1 MPNETDQSGN
11 QSLKD
16 AIEGV
21 AITTFSDEYLR
32 NYLDTLSE
40 LNKTRPVIDFFA
52 FLIRYTEYNR
62 IKYLTCKHEIIQL
75 RQEFTSFKREVQT
88 TINTSIN
95 TSQVPQVRFT
105 STPNAAAPTA
115 PGARAVPPNLD
126 PNLDPMESILVN
138 ADNTYSRLMGHVGNN
153 VRVTFSSD
161 EETSARKAK
170 LLGSSA
176 KMDIF
181 TGLDM
186 SQFPQWVA
194 QFLSGIN
201 LLQPT
206 EPHACRMALAL
217 LRNRAA
223 EMAKTVPEE
232 VSMTDLQQ
240 LLTNLDRL
248 FNTTGNRMVAVNLF
262 NSYSQKEDVS
272 IQDYSLNIEQLFYRA
287 YPGVDPNQSI
297 FLMDK
302 FISGLVSPQVKERLR
317 IPPQPITF
325 RDAVNSAM
333 SLTAAIFP
341 EHQILRQRS
350 LAWKMAASSSHPL
363 MTKSISGNRSIQIL
377 ESPQEEDSIQ
387 AIRRWCALHKTDK
400 HSDSDCR
407 AQQESTPPTA
417 AKRRPTGDKKVSK
430 PRRLRFKSTTDRKKF
445 LRSIEEME
453 GVSIDDNSND
463 DDSEIVTQS
472 LMQLRT
478 TSPPDPED
486 TDDEDERLDLHILV
500 LQPGDTLQDDDAI
513 MEDASTIGTHSQN
526 VLTNSDPLALPPQER
541 ARHIHIEGQAE
552 VGILDTNPLP
562 DTPDYAS
569 LSSSDAALLDGP
581 NILEISTPIPKIP
594 KIEENP
600 FSPSSSLLDL
610 EMYPALPSPQEPPK
624 PEPQVPLPHGRIL
637 LNGIYYDPVPPAHN
651 VVVATSSIPST
662 PMVRPVEPTPT
673 TSTVAKE
680 TPATAVPIPAAPAT
694 EKPKVGLEFAMPEDP
709 PFQKVERKARKK
721 SRSLSKTRSKSRS
734 QSRNRRSTDAKKSAV
749 SQQTSV
755 DVSKMRSGRG
765 RGKKKPEMTSAPII
779 VPTSYSH
786 LLHIP
791 EPKGGLTVTFS
802 KEEQLRKVETT
813 VQHLEKLSTEASIP
827 MEVTSK
833 PTVATKIE
841 AAHQPAQDDSDVD
854 LETGKIFVP
863 TLPISDAEVLTYKT
877 DANIEDCKGFAS
889 VITFRESSIWDRE
902 KVAVAPDLF
911 YESYFKDFQHI
922 TDLRQ
927 KSVTRIQ
934 FHNLKVTRQEPKSKE
949 ELAASSKAQREQ
961 LEAKFRT
968 ALLKM
973 YEAFE
978 DAAAFGQPDFVTE
991 LQDQL
996 VNPAISHMSNL
1007 FVSSRCRTCYRG
1019 RTQDPAWRRT
1029 RFRTLLPF
1037 LTSISPDAYRKADE
1051 HQAVALLERTSIEDD
1066 GPLPDKFKLGFSD
1079 DDVRIY
1085 RALTRSERWS
1095 FDEELKALAQN
1106 NTLIRPSR
1114 RRENQKDTP
1123 SLNVDD
1129 LNHASLQRIR
1139 LLRRQNLL
1147 PIAQALLHRYRSRH
1161 ERLIALFGRH
1171 KN

>member
-16 AIEGV
+16 AIDGV
-21 AITTFSDEYLR
+21 AITTFSDELLR

-40 LNKTRPVIDFFA
+40 LHRTRPVVDFFA

-75 RQEFTSFKREVQT
+75 RQEFTTLKREIQT
-88 TINTSIN
+88 TINTSIH
-95 TSQVPQVRFT
+95 TSQTPQVRFT
-105 STPNAAAPTA
+105 STPNVAASTA
-115 PGARAVPPNLD
+115 PGARAVP

-153 VRVTFSSD
+153 VRVTFSND
-161 EETSARKAK
+161 EETSSRKAK

-176 KMDIF
+176 KMDTF
-181 TGLDM
+181 TGFDM
-186 SQFPQWVA
+186 STFPQWVA

-240 LLTNLDRL
+240 LLVSLDRL

-262 NSYSQKEDVS
+262 NSYSQKEDIS

-317 IPPQPITF
+317 IPPQPTTF
-325 RDAVNSAM
+325 REAVNSAM

-363 MTKSISGNRSIQIL
+363 MAKSISGNRSIQML
-377 ESPQEEDSIQ
+377 ESSPEEKSIQ
-387 AIRRWCALHKTDK
+387 SIRRWCALHKTDK

-430 PRRLRFKSTTDRKKF
+430 PRRLRFRSTSDRKKF

-463 DDSEIVTQS
+463 DDNDIVTQS
-472 LMQLRT
+472 LMQLHIN
-478 TSPPDPED
+478 SPSEPED
-486 TDDEDERLDLHILV
+486 TDEEDQHLDLHILV
-500 LQPGDTLQDDDAI
+500 LQPGDALEDEDAI
-513 MEDASTIGTHSQN
+513 MEDVNITGAQIQN
-526 VLTNSDPLALPPQER
+526 DQTSPDSPALLPQER
-541 ARHIHIEGQAE
+541 IQHIHIEGQAE
-552 VGILDTNPLP
+552 VGMFDANPLP

-581 NILEISTPIPKIP
+581 TILEIPAPVPKIP

-600 FSPSSSLLDL
+600 FSPSLLDL

-637 LNGIYYDPVPPAHN
+637 LNGVYYDPVPPAHN
-651 VVVATSSIPST
+651 VVVATSSIPTT
-662 PMVRPVEPTPT
+662 PMVRPVEPTSVTPVAP
-673 TSTVAKE
+673 SVAKE
-680 TPATAVPIPAAPAT
+680 TSDVSTPTAPT
-694 EKPKVGLEFAMPEDP
+694 TQKPKVGLEFAMPEDP
-709 PFQKVERKARKK
+709 PFQKVERRSRKK
-721 SRSLSKTRSKSRS
+721 SRSLSKARSKSRS
-734 QSRNRRSTDAKKSAV
+734 QSRHRRLADFKNSAT
-749 SQQTSV
+749 SQQTSTTV

-765 RGKKKPEMTSAPII
+765 RGKKRPEMTNAPIT

-813 VQHLEKLSTEASIP
+813 VQHLEKLSAEASIP
-827 MEVTSK
+827 LEVVSK
-833 PTVATKIE
+833 PSEATKIE
-841 AAHQPAQDDSDVD
+841 AETTPAQDDSDVD
-854 LETGKIFVP
+854 LDTGKIFVP
-863 TLPISDAEVLTYKT
+863 TLPTPEAEVLVYKT

-889 VITFRESSIWDRE
+889 VITSRESSIWDQE
-902 KVAVAPDLF
+902 KVAIAPDLF
-911 YESYFKDFQHI
+911 YESYFKDFQYI
-922 TDLRQ
+922 SDLRQ
-927 KSVTRIQ
+927 KSITRIQ
-934 FHNLKVTRQEPKSKE
+934 FHNLRVTRQDSKPKE
-949 ELAASSKAQREQ
+949 ETAASSKAQREQ

-978 DAAAFGQPDFVTE
+978 DAATFGQPDFVLE
-991 LQDQL
+991 LRDQL
-996 VNPAISHMSNL
+996 VNPAISHMTNL

-1037 LTSISPDAYRKADE
+1037 LTSISPDAYKKAEE
-1051 HQAVALLERTSIEDD
+1051 HQAIALLEKTSLDDD

-1079 DDVRIY
+1079 DDIRIY

-1095 FDEELKALAQN
+1095 YDEELKALARN

-1114 RRENQKDTP
+1114 RRESQKDTP
-1123 SLNVDD
+1123 PLNVDD
-1129 LNHASLQRIR
+1129 LNHAALQRIR

-1147 PIAQALLHRYRSRH
+1147 PIAQALLHRYRLRH